1 MAKEQVSSI
10 LRALEIL
17 ECFMDVKT
25 EWTLKNLVEEL
36 HMPTTTVYRQIST
49 LTDRGYLTQDPIRKS
64 YRVGPRLLLLAS
76 TVLSHSDLRSVA
88 RPELEKLSATVKET
102 INLSVLLDREIFYLD
117 KVETFRSVVC
127 NTKVGTRAPAH
138 ATSGGKIML
147 AHMSEAFVDDYCRY
161 LPDMNPLTEKTITS
175 PEQLRSELACA
186 RLTGFA
192 IDDGEIEPGLIC
204 IGAVILGIDQAV
216 LGAVSIAG
224 PTFRMKK
231 ELDMMTREVKHTA
244 ANISQLLGGRP

>member
-1 MAKEQVSSI
+1 MTTHVVLAAVSIAASTTVVATKLSFPVPSLAVFASFI
-10 LRALEIL
+10 HDADFINVLDGVSQLVDGFQITRAEFLLLGDLIQL
-17 ECFMDVKT
+17 FTKHIPQFIECFHSHN
-25 EWTLKNLVEEL
+25 NLPG
-36 HMPTTTVYRQIST
+36 M
-49 LTDRGYLTQDPIRKS
+49 K
-64 YRVGPRLLLLAS
+64 
-76 TVLSHSDLRSVA
+76 
-88 RPELEKLSATVKET
+88 
-102 INLSVLLDREIFYLD
+102 
-117 KVETFRSVVC
+117 
-127 NTKVGTRAPAH
+127 
-138 ATSGGKIML
+138 
-147 AHMSEAFVDDYCRY
+147 
-161 LPDMNPLTEKTITS
+161 PLTEKTITS

-224 PTFRMKK
+224 PTFRMKE